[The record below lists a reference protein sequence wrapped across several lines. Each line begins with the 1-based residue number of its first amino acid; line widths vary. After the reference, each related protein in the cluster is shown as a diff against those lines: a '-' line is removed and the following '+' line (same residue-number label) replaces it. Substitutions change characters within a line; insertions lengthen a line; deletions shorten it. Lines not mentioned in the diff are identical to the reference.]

1 MYSLKQGTEPLN
13 EAKTRGALRGLGWNE
28 RELKGKGL
36 KRRFKNSLS
45 TMIVRCFTWNN
56 VEEKRRPASPSYLK
70 FYGMGRKTQRL
81 VETQR
86 FHLCSPAES

>member
-28 RELKGKGL
+28 RELKGL

-56 VEEKRRPASPSYLK
+56 VGEKRRPASPSYLK